1 MNRIKTVFQKLWS
14 YETFHIFMYSI
25 ALNAVIECLNNR
37 GLTGLLKIFTSP
49 VIFLMNTLII
59 MTTLSIG
66 LFFKRRIFVYV
77 LMAVLWIILAF
88 INFVVLY
95 SRKTPFT
102 AMDIYLISDAI
113 KVIPLYI
120 NVFQMILIVVGIIA
134 VISGLVMLFK
144 RTKVYTQELPLYKQ
158 LLHSG
163 FKFAVIFL
171 LTYAVAASLIIN
183 GYVQTHFGNLAQ
195 AYKQYGFV
203 YCFTSSI
210 KDRGISKSKEYS
222 EEYIDGIKDELDEN
236 VPDASETSP
245 NIIFVQLESFFDPKL
260 VKGVTFSSNPTPNLD
275 RIMKEY
281 SSGYL
286 SVPCFGA
293 GTANTEFEVQ
303 TGVNLD
309 DFGPGEYPYRTIM
322 KSKVCESMAYD
333 LKKLGY
339 STHAIHNNDGT
350 FYDRN
355 LVFSHLGYETFT
367 SIEYMDGFEET
378 PMGWAKDNI
387 LTGEITKALDSTT
400 GTDYVFTIS
409 VQGHGDYPSTPMEG
423 YTPEI
428 KVTNFPVAEQ
438 QASFEY
444 YVNQIHEM
452 DNFIG
457 ELIQSLSERDEET
470 VLVLYGDHLPTFDFT
485 DEMLTNGDKFQTQ
498 YVIWSN
504 FDMDRQEK
512 NIQAYQ
518 LSAYVMQ
525 RLGISEGYI
534 MKYHQ
539 SKQELP
545 EDEYLK
551 NLKILEYDILY
562 GKKEIYGGETPY
574 EATNLKMGIDDIE
587 ITDVYNYN
595 DTVFIEGSSF
605 NDYSCVLINGK
616 EYTTEKVSDRLLRV
630 NGINVKKDDVVVV
643 AQKGDDKVELSRTTF
658 TVKQQ
663 SKKNAQQQ

>member
-171 LTYAVAASLIIN
+171 LTSAVAASLIIN

-286 SVPCFGA
+286 SK
-293 GTANTEFEVQ
+293 T
-303 TGVNLD
+303 
-309 DFGPGEYPYRTIM
+309 
-322 KSKVCESMAYD
+322 CESAAYD
-333 LKKLGY
+333 LRKLGY
-339 STHAIHNNDGT
+339 STHAIHNNDAT
-350 FYDRN
+350 FYDRYK
-355 LVFSHLGYETFT
+355 VFSHLGYDTFT
-367 SIEYMDGFEET
+367 SIEYMDSDYQKT
-378 PMGWAKDNI
+378 PLGWAKDKM
-387 LTGEITKALDSTT
+387 LTAQIKKALDSTE
-400 GTDYVFTIS
+400 GADYIFTIS
-409 VQGHGDYPSTPMEG
+409 VQGHGDYPTTMPEG
-423 YTPEI
+423 FIPGITVSGFFDEE
-428 KVTNFPVAEQ
+428 EQ
-438 QASFEY
+438 VQFEY

-452 DNFIG
+452 DTFIG
-457 ELIQSLSERDEET
+457 ELTNMLSRRNEET
-470 VLVLYGDHLPTFDFT
+470 VLVMYGDHLPTFNFT
-485 DEMLTNGDKFQTQ
+485 NDTMENGDIYQTE
-498 YVIWSN
+498 YFIWSN
-504 FDMDRQEK
+504 YGLEK
-512 NIQAYQ
+512 KDIDLQAYQ
-518 LSAYVMQ
+518 LSAAVFD

-534 MKYHQ
+534 MKFHQ
-539 SKQELP
+539 AKHN
-545 EDEYLK
+545 DADYLK
-551 NLKILEYDILY
+551 KLKVLEYDILY
-562 GKKEIYGGETPY
+562 GDKQIYDGKVPY
-574 EATNLKMGIDDIE
+574 VATDLKMGIDDITIDE
-587 ITDVYNYN
+587 VYDYKDYVCISGKN
-595 DTVFIEGSSF
+595 F
-605 NDYSCVLINGK
+605 NDFSTVYINNKEQENAELISS
-616 EYTTEKVSDRLLRV
+616 TMIRV
-630 NGINVKKDDVVVV
+630 PKRSIKSGDEIAI
-643 AQKGDDKVELSRTTF
+643 AQRGNDKIELGRTTYI
-658 TVKQQ
+658 VP
-663 SKKNAQQQ
+663 N

>member
-1 MNRIKTVFQKLWS
+1 
-14 YETFHIFMYSI
+14 
-25 ALNAVIECLNNR
+25 
-37 GLTGLLKIFTSP
+37 
-49 VIFLMNTLII
+49 
-59 MTTLSIG
+59 
-66 LFFKRRIFVYV
+66 
-77 LMAVLWIILAF
+77 
-88 INFVVLY
+88 
-95 SRKTPFT
+95 
-102 AMDIYLISDAI
+102 
-113 KVIPLYI
+113 
-120 NVFQMILIVVGIIA
+120 
-134 VISGLVMLFK
+134 
-144 RTKVYTQELPLYKQ
+144 
-158 LLHSG
+158 
-163 FKFAVIFL
+163 
-171 LTYAVAASLIIN
+171 
-183 GYVQTHFGNLAQ
+183 
-195 AYKQYGFV
+195 
-203 YCFTSSI
+203 
-210 KDRGISKSKEYS
+210 
-222 EEYIDGIKDELDEN
+222 
-236 VPDASETSP
+236 
-245 NIIFVQLESFFDPKL
+245 
-260 VKGVTFSSNPTPNLD
+260 
-275 RIMKEY
+275 
-281 SSGYL
+281 
-286 SVPCFGA
+286 
-293 GTANTEFEVQ
+293 
-303 TGVNLD
+303 
-309 DFGPGEYPYRTIM
+309 
-322 KSKVCESMAYD
+322 MAYD

-367 SIEYMDGFEET
+367 SIEYMDGFEKT
-378 PMGWAKDNI
+378 PMGWAKDYI
-387 LTGEITKALDSTT
+387 LTGEITKALDSTA

-438 QASFEY
+438 QTSFEY

-518 LSAYVMQ
+518 LSAYVMK

-551 NLKILEYDILY
+551 KLKILEYDILY

-574 EATNLKMGIDDIE
+574 EATDLKMGIDDIE

-595 DTVFIEGSSF
+595 NTVFIEGSSF
-605 NDYSCVLINGK
+605 NDYSRVLINGK

-663 SKKNAQQQ
+663 SKKKAQQQ

>member
-1 MNRIKTVFQKLWS
+1 MNKVKTFLQKIWTYDLVHTAVYS
-14 YETFHIFMYSI
+14 LILELVVECFNRRGIMGLAFPFMH
-25 ALNAVIECLNNR
+25 
-37 GLTGLLKIFTSP
+37 P
-49 VIFLMNTLII
+49 VIFIYNTLII
-59 MTTLSIG
+59 MTTMTIA
-66 LFFKRRIFVYV
+66 LFFTRRIFAYCVISV
-77 LMAVLWIILAF
+77 VWIGLSLTNFIILS
-88 INFVVLY
+88 

-102 AMDIYLISDAI
+102 AMAFYLITDAI
-113 KVIPLYI
+113 KVAGLYVSI
-120 NVFQMILIVVGIIA
+120 VQIILIALLVIA
-134 VISGLVMLFK
+134 VITGLVFLWRKAPKIKVTIKKTKFYAYAGVQLVLVFLAAYGIGITLLF
-144 RTKVYTQELPLYKQ
+144 T
-158 LLHSG
+158 G
-163 FKFAVIFL
+163 AVE
-171 LTYAVAASLIIN
+171 
-183 GYVQTHFGNLAQ
+183 GHFGNLAQ
-195 AYKQYGFV
+195 AYKKYGFSH
-203 YCFTSSI
+203 CFVSSVL
-210 KDRGISKSKEYS
+210 DRGIKKSGEYS
-222 EEYIDGIKDELDEN
+222 EEYMESLKKDLDDVE
-236 VPDASETSP
+236 PEADDKTP
-245 NIIFVQLESFFDPKL
+245 NIIFVQLESFFDPTH
-260 VKGVTFSSNPTPNLD
+260 VKGITLSENPLPNYQKL
-275 RIMKEY
+275 ISEY

-293 GTANTEFEVQ
+293 GTCNTEFEVQ
-303 TGVNLD
+303 TGINID

-355 LVFSHLGYETFT
+355 LVFSHLGYDTFT
-367 SIEYMDGFEET
+367 SIEYMDGIEKT

-387 LTGEITKALDSTT
+387 LTGEITKALDSTS

-457 ELIQSLSERDEET
+457 ELVDKLSERDEET
-470 VLVLYGDHLPTFDFT
+470 ILVLYGDHLPTFDFT

-504 FDMDRQEK
+504 FQMDKQNK
-512 NIQAYQ
+512 DIQAYQ
-518 LSAYVMQ
+518 LSAYVME
-525 RLGISEGYI
+525 RLGMSEGYI

-539 SKQELP
+539 SKKNLP

-562 GKKEIYGGETPY
+562 GKKEIYGGDTPY
-574 EATNLKMGIDDIE
+574 VATELKMGIDDIE
-587 ITDVYNYN
+587 ITDVYNYG
-595 DTVFIEGSSF
+595 DTVFIEGNHF
-605 NDYSCVLINGK
+605 NDYSCALINGK
-616 EYTTEKVSDRLLRV
+616 EYATEKISDRLLRV
-630 NGINVKKDDVVVV
+630 KGAKVKKDDLVTV

-658 TVKQQ
+658 AVKQQ
-663 SKKNAQQQ
+663 AKQ

>member
-77 LMAVLWIILAF
+77 FMAVLWIILAF

-309 DFGPGEYPYRTIM
+309 DFGPGEYPYRTVM
-322 KSKVCESMAYD
+322 QSKTCESAAYD
-333 LKKLGY
+333 LRKLGY
-339 STHAIHNNDGT
+339 STHAIHNNDAT
-350 FYDRN
+350 FYDRYK
-355 LVFSHLGYETFT
+355 VFSHLGYDTFT
-367 SIEYMDGFEET
+367 SIEYMDSDYQKT
-378 PMGWAKDNI
+378 PLGWAKDKM
-387 LTGEITKALDSTT
+387 LTAQIKKALDSTE
-400 GTDYVFTIS
+400 GADYIFTIS
-409 VQGHGDYPSTPMEG
+409 VQGHGDYPTTMPEG
-423 YTPEI
+423 FIPGITVSGFFDEE
-428 KVTNFPVAEQ
+428 EQ
-438 QASFEY
+438 VQFEY

-452 DNFIG
+452 DTFIG
-457 ELIQSLSERDEET
+457 ELTNMLSRRNEET
-470 VLVLYGDHLPTFDFT
+470 VLVMYGDHLPTFNFT
-485 DEMLTNGDKFQTQ
+485 NDTMENGDIYQTE
-498 YVIWSN
+498 YFIWSN
-504 FDMDRQEK
+504 YGLEK
-512 NIQAYQ
+512 KDIDLQAYQ
-518 LSAYVMQ
+518 LSAAVFD

-534 MKYHQ
+534 MKFHQ
-539 SKQELP
+539 AKHN
-545 EDEYLK
+545 DADYLK
-551 NLKILEYDILY
+551 KLKVLEYDILY
-562 GKKEIYGGETPY
+562 GDKQIYDGKVPY
-574 EATNLKMGIDDIE
+574 VATDLKMGIDDITIDE
-587 ITDVYNYN
+587 VYDYKDYVCISGKN
-595 DTVFIEGSSF
+595 F
-605 NDYSCVLINGK
+605 NDFSTVYINNKEQENAELISS
-616 EYTTEKVSDRLLRV
+616 TMIRV
-630 NGINVKKDDVVVV
+630 PKRSIKSGDEIAI
-643 AQKGDDKVELSRTTF
+643 AQRGNDKIELGRTTYI
-658 TVKQQ
+658 VP
-663 SKKNAQQQ
+663 N

>member
-1 MNRIKTVFQKLWS
+1 MGKVKTFLQKIWTYDLVHTAVYSVILELVVECFNRRGIMGLAFP
-14 YETFHIFMYSI
+14 FMH
-25 ALNAVIECLNNR
+25 
-37 GLTGLLKIFTSP
+37 P
-49 VIFLMNTLII
+49 VIFIYNTLII
-59 MTTLSIG
+59 MTTMTIA
-66 LFFKRRIFVYV
+66 LFFTRRIFAYCVISIV
-77 LMAVLWIILAF
+77 WIGLSLTNFIILS
-88 INFVVLY
+88 

-102 AMDIYLISDAI
+102 AMDFYLIKDAI
-113 KVIPLYI
+113 KVAGLYVSI
-120 NVFQMILIVVGIIA
+120 VQIILIALLVIA
-134 VISGLVMLFK
+134 VITGLVFLWRKAPKIEVTIKKTKFYAYAGVQLVLVFLAVYGMGMTLLF
-144 RTKVYTQELPLYKQ
+144 TGTVESHY
-158 LLHSG
+158 
-163 FKFAVIFL
+163 
-171 LTYAVAASLIIN
+171 
-183 GYVQTHFGNLAQ
+183 GNLAQ
-195 AYKQYGFV
+195 AYKKYGFSH
-203 YCFTSSI
+203 CFVSSVL
-210 KDRGISKSKEYS
+210 DRGIKKSGEYS
-222 EEYIDGIKDELDEN
+222 EEYMESLKKDLNDVEPEANDK
-236 VPDASETSP
+236 TP
-245 NIIFVQLESFFDPKL
+245 NIIFVQLESFFDPTH
-260 VKGVTFSSNPTPNLD
+260 VKGISLSENPLPNYQKL
-275 RIMKEY
+275 ISEY

-293 GTANTEFEVQ
+293 GTCNTEFEVQ
-303 TGVNLD
+303 TGINID

-355 LVFSHLGYETFT
+355 LVFSHLGYDTFT
-367 SIEYMDGFEET
+367 SIEYMDGFEKT
-378 PMGWAKDNI
+378 PMGWAKDYV
-387 LTGEITKALDSTT
+387 LTEEIDKALNSTS

-409 VQGHGDYPSTPMEG
+409 VQGHGDYPSTPVEG

-428 KVTNFPVAEQ
+428 NVTNFPVVEQ
-438 QASFEY
+438 QSAFEY

-457 ELIQSLSERDEET
+457 ELIEKLSERDEET

-485 DEMLTNGDKFQTQ
+485 DDMLSNGDKFQTQ

-504 FDMDRQEK
+504 FQMDKQDKEL
-512 NIQAYQ
+512 QAYQ
-518 LSAYVMQ
+518 LSAYVMN

-539 SKQELP
+539 SKQDLP

-574 EATNLKMGIDDIE
+574 EATDLKMGIDDIE

-595 DTVFIEGSSF
+595 NDVFVEGNNF
-605 NDYSCVLINGK
+605 NDYSCVMINGK
-616 EYTTEKVSDRLLRV
+616 EYATEKISDRLLRV
-630 NGINVKKDDVVVV
+630 KGTKVKMDDVVVV

-663 SKKNAQQQ
+663 EKK

>member
-309 DFGPGEYPYRTIM
+309 DFGPGEYPYRTVM
-322 KSKVCESMAYD
+322 QSKYFLENKAVWLNE
-333 LKKLGY
+333 
-339 STHAIHNNDGT
+339 DGVLEI
-350 FYDRN
+350 D
-355 LVFSHLGYETFT
+355 
-367 SIEYMDGFEET
+367 MDKMVPTAQKMLAEIIRVQLS
-378 PMGWAKDNI
+378 KDFA
-387 LTGEITKALDSTT
+387 TGEK
-400 GTDYVFTIS
+400 YVL
-409 VQGHGDYPSTPMEG
+409 
-423 YTPEI
+423 
-428 KVTNFPVAEQ
+428 
-438 QASFEY
+438 
-444 YVNQIHEM
+444 
-452 DNFIG
+452 DNF
-457 ELIQSLSERDEET
+457 
-470 VLVLYGDHLPTFDFT
+470 VWT
-485 DEMLTNGDKFQTQ
+485 DEME
-498 YVIWSN
+498 I
-504 FDMDRQEK
+504 
-512 NIQAYQ
+512 
-518 LSAYVMQ
+518 
-525 RLGISEGYI
+525 IS
-534 MKYHQ
+534 K
-539 SKQELP
+539 KL
-545 EDEYLK
+545 
-551 NLKILEYDILY
+551 
-562 GKKEIYGGETPY
+562 KEIDKSLNGTLKTPL
-574 EATNLKMGIDDIE
+574 ADKLAQE
-587 ITDVYNYN
+587 I
-595 DTVFIEGSSF
+595 
-605 NDYSCVLINGK
+605 
-616 EYTTEKVSDRLLRV
+616 
-630 NGINVKKDDVVVV
+630 
-643 AQKGDDKVELSRTTF
+643 
-658 TVKQQ
+658 
-663 SKKNAQQQ
+663 

>member
-1 MNRIKTVFQKLWS
+1 M
-14 YETFHIFMYSI
+14 
-25 ALNAVIECLNNR
+25 
-37 GLTGLLKIFTSP
+37 
-49 VIFLMNTLII
+49 
-59 MTTLSIG
+59 
-66 LFFKRRIFVYV
+66 
-77 LMAVLWIILAF
+77 
-88 INFVVLY
+88 
-95 SRKTPFT
+95 
-102 AMDIYLISDAI
+102 DAI

-309 DFGPGEYPYRTIM
+309 DFGPGEYPYRTVM
-322 KSKVCESMAYD
+322 QSKTCESAAYD
-333 LKKLGY
+333 LRKLGY
-339 STHAIHNNDGT
+339 STHAIHNNDAT
-350 FYDRN
+350 FYDRYK
-355 LVFSHLGYETFT
+355 VFSHLGYDTFT
-367 SIEYMDGFEET
+367 SIEYMDSDYQKT
-378 PMGWAKDNI
+378 PLGWAKDKM
-387 LTGEITKALDSTT
+387 LTAQIKKALDSTE
-400 GTDYVFTIS
+400 GADYIFTIS
-409 VQGHGDYPSTPMEG
+409 VQGHGDYPTTMPEG
-423 YTPEI
+423 FIPGITVSGFLDEE
-428 KVTNFPVAEQ
+428 EQ
-438 QASFEY
+438 VQFEY

-452 DNFIG
+452 DTFIG
-457 ELIQSLSERDEET
+457 ELTNMLSRRNEET
-470 VLVLYGDHLPTFDFT
+470 VLVMYGDHLPTFNFT
-485 DEMLTNGDKFQTQ
+485 NDIMENGDIYQTE
-498 YVIWSN
+498 YFIWSN
-504 FDMDRQEK
+504 YGLEK
-512 NIQAYQ
+512 EDIDLQAYQ
-518 LSAYVMQ
+518 LSAAVFD

-534 MKYHQ
+534 MKFHQ
-539 SKQELP
+539 AKHN
-545 EDEYLK
+545 DADYLK
-551 NLKILEYDILY
+551 KLKVLEYDILY
-562 GKKEIYGGETPY
+562 GDKQIYGGKVPY
-574 EATNLKMGIDDIE
+574 VATDLKMGIDDITIDE
-587 ITDVYNYN
+587 VYDYKDYVCISGKN
-595 DTVFIEGSSF
+595 F
-605 NDYSCVLINGK
+605 NDFSTVYINNKEQENAELISS
-616 EYTTEKVSDRLLRV
+616 TMIRV
-630 NGINVKKDDVVVV
+630 PKRSIKSGDEIAI
-643 AQKGDDKVELSRTTF
+643 AQRGNDKIELGRTTYIV
-658 TVKQQ
+658 T
-663 SKKNAQQQ
+663 N